1 MARKCPCEFSPPQC
15 RAMSTMIPKERQAYA
30 WKDISDRTW
39 GLRKGVL
46 AIREGTSL
54 LGVKYSRGGDT
65 NRVCTP

>member
-1 MARKCPCEFSPPQC
+1 
-15 RAMSTMIPKERQAYA
+15 MSTMIPKERQAYA

-46 AIREGTSL
+46 VIREGTSL
-54 LGVKYSRGGDT
+54 LGVKYSRGADT